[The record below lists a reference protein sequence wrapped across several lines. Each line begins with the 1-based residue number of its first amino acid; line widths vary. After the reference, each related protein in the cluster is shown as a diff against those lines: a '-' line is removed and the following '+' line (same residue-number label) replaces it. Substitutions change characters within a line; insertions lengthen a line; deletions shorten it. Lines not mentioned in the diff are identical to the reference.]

1 MLISNAVGALNSMC
15 GSHRGVVGITSDAA
29 LLSALDLYGNEDE
42 LEFLWIDC
50 EGVSEPTLAFWKLAK
65 GRALATKCRV
75 VFTNAGVSKPGLVRA
90 WQEFTQLY
98 CGTIFGSLYLM
109 EYNNRVKP
117 QIVSSMKGLYS

>member
-1 MLISNAVGALNSMC
+1 MLISNVVGALNTMC
-15 GSHRGVVGITSDAA
+15 GSSKGVVGITNNDA
-29 LLSALDLYGNEDE
+29 LTSALDLYGNKDE

-50 EGVSEPTLAFWKLAK
+50 EGVMEPTLAFWMLAK
-65 GRALATKCRV
+65 NKALSSKCRV
-75 VFTNAGVSKPGLVRA
+75 VFTNAGVNKPGLIRA

-117 QIVSSMKGLYS
+117 QIVSSMKGIYS